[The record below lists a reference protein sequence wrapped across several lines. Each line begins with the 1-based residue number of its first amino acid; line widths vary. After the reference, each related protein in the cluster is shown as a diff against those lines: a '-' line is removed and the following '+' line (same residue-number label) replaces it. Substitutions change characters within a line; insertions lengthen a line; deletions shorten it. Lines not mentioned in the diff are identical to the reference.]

1 MIQLL
6 LKLYSIH
13 YATGQR
19 KREGEEERERERE
32 RERKRE
38 RVCVCVRERERER
51 KRERERERERERV
64 GDGGRVISDLGA
76 ILYRSGRSSRSRRTS
91 LL

>member
-1 MIQLL
+1 M
-6 LKLYSIH
+6 Y
-13 YATGQR
+13 R
-19 KREGEEERERERE
+19 WRDRERWREMKRGIERD
-32 RERKRE
+32 RD
-38 RVCVCVRERERER
+38 
-51 KRERERERERERV
+51 